1 MVYLIYYPL
10 YWFIRLL
17 GWLLLSVK
25 VEGRE
30 HLPARGPLLIV
41 GNHFGLLD
49 APVLQFYLP
58 YKITYLAAA
67 DLQEFWFFR
76 VAIRGAGA
84 IPVWRGRVDR
94 EALRQAQQAVQ
105 NGGVLALFPEGGI
118 DPDYID
124 MAGRGE
130 SIQNTPAR
138 SYRTEARLTHARPG
152 AAYLATLTQAPILPV
167 AILGGEQF
175 MVNLRRLRRTK
186 ILLRIGPVFGPLQIE
201 AGLRGHARRER
212 LDELGNLLMA
222 HVAAQLPPENRGPY
236 AEPQSWLGPTP

>member
-1 MVYLIYYPL
+1 MVYLVYYPL
-10 YWFIRLL
+10 YWLCRILS
-17 GWLLLSVK
+17 WLLLSVT

-30 HLPARGPLLIV
+30 NLPERGPLLV
-41 GNHFGLLD
+41 VANHFGLLD
-49 APVLQFYLP
+49 APMLQFYLP

-76 VAIRGAGA
+76 LAIRGAGA

-94 EALRQAQQAVQ
+94 EALKQAQQILVD
-105 NGGVLALFPEGGI
+105 GGVLALFPEGGI

-138 SYRTEARLTHARPG
+138 SFRTDAQLTHARPG
-152 AAYLATLTQAPILPV
+152 AAYLAALSQAPILPV
-167 AILGGEQF
+167 SILGAEQV

-186 ILLRIGPVFGPLQIE
+186 VTIRIGPVFGPLGGDP
-201 AGLRGHARRER
+201 GLRGQARRER
-212 LDELGNLLMA
+212 LDELGDLLMQKI
-222 HVAAQLPPENRGPY
+222 AAQMPPENRGPY
-236 AEPQSWLGPTP
+236 ANS